1 MTQILTSA
9 AIMAGLGLFFGT
21 VLALAYRYLK
31 VEEDPR
37 IEEVEAL
44 LPGSNCGACGE
55 PGCRALAEKIVAG
68 AVAPAKCTVSSPA
81 GIEAIAD
88 FLGVAAG
95 DQEKVVARLHCAG
108 GTGRAFRIA
117 AYEGLETCR
126 AAHLVGGGGLEC
138 TWGCLGLADCALA
151 CTFDA
156 IEMNALKLPEV
167 VPELCTACGD
177 CVDACPRGLFELL
190 PVSHRLIVQC
200 RAPLAADEARRV
212 CQVACDAC
220 GRCAADAPAGLV
232 RMADNLPVVDYAAM
246 TGPVDPEAAR
256 AATWRCPTGAIR
268 WIEWRQLAELDV
280 SLRGWP
286 PAGQGS
292 GPRPSTD
299 APVTEELHHA

>member
-81 GIEAIAD
+81 AIEAIAD

-117 AYEGLETCR
+117 TYEGLGTCR

-156 IEMNALKLPEV
+156 IAMDALKLPEV
-167 VPELCTACGD
+167 DPVLCTACGD
-177 CVDACPRGLFELL
+177 CVDSCPRGLFELL
-190 PVSHRLIVQC
+190 PVSHHLIVQC
-200 RAPLAADEARRV
+200 QAPLAADEARRV

-232 RMADNLPVVDYAAM
+232 RMVGNLPVVDYGAVA
-246 TGPVDPEAAR
+246 GPIDPEAER

-268 WIEWRQLAELDV
+268 WVEWRQLAELSDALPV
-280 SLRGWP
+280 RP
-286 PAGQGS
+286 PAFPGAA
-292 GPRPSTD
+292 T
-299 APVTEELHHA
+299 AEETAHA